1 MLNGEHGEYS
11 IHHSTFSFLN
21 VECCLR
27 ECCSL
32 VRPAPHSRA
41 RVFARANFGQ
51 HRLWRIRG
59 VRHPPRSDL
68 SQWRSLPP
76 KSASPPAVA
85 MSDVAVA
92 HVPANWCP
100 PPAAGYVRASREVFM
115 YLELIPHW
123 GVPAAPPAA
132 THLQRAS
139 AARRLH
145 AVTRRRLFG
154 GGARA
159 LCFRC
164 L

>member
-100 PPAAGYVRASREVFM
+100 PPAAGYVRASRVFM
-115 YLELIPHW
+115 YLELIPHF
-123 GVPAAPPAA
+123 GGFRPHRRPLRICSA
-132 THLQRAS
+132 HLQRA
-139 AARRLH
+139 AFMR
-145 AVTRRRLFG
+145 
-154 GGARA
+154 
-159 LCFRC
+159 
-164 L
+164 